1 MCSIMNIWRF
11 STTDSINNVQN
22 NKKQIVNQMQSKA
35 NNMQDFTQN
44 IELTQ
49 IMRNILKTSLILFNK
64 VVSIKL
70 AKIVITLAM
79 MIVV

>member
-49 IMRNILKTSLILFNK
+49 IMRNILKTS
-64 VVSIKL
+64 
-70 AKIVITLAM
+70 
-79 MIVV
+79 